1 MPRPRKTVEPVE
13 AVPPGPVSLVIRA
26 GAPGYEKIVCG
37 QLVYGYE
44 IDQSDPSLI
53 VVYGHLRP
61 APEPVVP
68 EPVVVP
74 DPVVE
79 A

>member
-1 MPRPRKTVEPVE
+1 
-13 AVPPGPVSLVIRA
+13 VSLVIRA

-61 APEPVVP
+61 ATPEPVA
-68 EPVVVP
+68 EPV

-79 A
+79 EVL